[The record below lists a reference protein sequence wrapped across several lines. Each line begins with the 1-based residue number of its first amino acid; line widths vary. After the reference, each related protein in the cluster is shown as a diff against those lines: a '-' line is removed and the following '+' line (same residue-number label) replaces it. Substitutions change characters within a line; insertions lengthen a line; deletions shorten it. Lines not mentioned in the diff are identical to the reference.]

1 MDNQTKRGPLD
12 RFFRLSE
19 RGTNVKTEI
28 FAGLLMFFEVICT
41 AAVSAQLVASNAG
54 IPSFSTVYFGMIL
67 AALVGTI
74 LMGLL
79 CNAPLMQ
86 SVSMGAVILIVTT
99 LSSNLGL
106 TLSNVLMLA
115 FAANLIYLAVMLIK
129 PVRRFVFNAVPAQIK
144 KVLPAALGAYL
155 LVYAVSQLKLLS
167 VSVTDYSTVLESMAA
182 AGERLSFWG
191 TSSLNFAVPDS
202 AVYGWYAATAVI
214 TAAVGLVA
222 MLVLKAR
229 RVKHAPMWSL
239 IAAFVVFVLLWALRA
254 NFQDYYFYAFFTPA
268 YGGMY
273 FYDGVSRISGEYKA
287 SLFAK
292 LFGEGF
298 DFTMY
303 KNYLNYLESQA
314 TGLSVD
320 AVSVNAGGK
329 LLGVCVTTI
338 LSFLALGVS
347 ETGAGLHGSA
357 YAADALDENGRP
369 IYQSG
374 GLLQKLGDCGD
385 VYGVNAFSS
394 LLGCVL
400 GAGPVSVRGE
410 SVLGAKEGGKTGLS
424 AIVAG
429 LLCIVA
435 LFNLIFSALF
445 LDGNIVMGLL
455 IAAGLGLLSAL
466 RYCDFSDA
474 VSAIPALVM
483 VAAAGLRQSLSAA
496 ILLGITVDTVIRLL
510 AGKAKE
516 IAPGAYLFSAA
527 SLVCGVIG
535 LL

>member
-1 MDNQTKRGPLD
+1 MDNQTKRGVLD
-12 RFFRLSE
+12 RFFHLSE

-54 IPSFSTVYFGMIL
+54 IPSFSTVYFAMIL
-67 AALVGTI
+67 AAMVGTI
-74 LMGLL
+74 LMGVL

-115 FAANLIYLAVMLIK
+115 FVANLIYLAVMLIK
-129 PVRRFVFNAVPAQIK
+129 PARRFVFDAVPVQIK

-155 LVYAVSQLKLLS
+155 LVYAVSELKLLS
-167 VSVTDYSTVLESMAA
+167 VSVNDYSSVLESMAA
-182 AGERLSFWG
+182 AGERLNFWG
-191 TSSLNFAVPDS
+191 TSSLNFAVPDA
-202 AVYGWYAATAVI
+202 AVYGWYAVTAVV
-214 TAAVGLVA
+214 TAAVALVA
-222 MLVLKAR
+222 MLIFKAR
-229 RVKHAPMWSL
+229 KIKHAPMWSFL
-239 IAAFVVFVLLWALRA
+239 AAFVVFVALWALRA

-273 FYDGVSRISGEYKA
+273 FYDGVSRINGEYKA
-287 SLFAK
+287 SLLMK

-298 DFTMY
+298 DFTIY
-303 KNYLNYLESQA
+303 TNYLKYLESQA
-314 TGLSVD
+314 TGLAVD
-320 AVSVNAGGK
+320 AVTVNAGGK
-329 LLGVCVTTI
+329 IFGIFVTTV

-347 ETGAGLHGSA
+347 ETGAGLHGCA
-357 YAADALDENGRP
+357 YAADAMDEGGTP
-369 IYQSG
+369 VYQQG
-374 GLLQKLGDCGD
+374 GLLAKLGERGD
-385 VYGVNAFSS
+385 VYSVNAVSS
-394 LLGCVL
+394 LIGCAL

-455 IAAGLGLLSAL
+455 IAAALGLLTAL
-466 RYCDFSDA
+466 RYCDFSNA
-474 VSAIPALVM
+474 MSAIPALSM
-483 VAAAGLRQSLSAA
+483 VAAAGICQNLATG
-496 ILLGITVDTVIRLL
+496 ILVGITADTVIRLL
-510 AGKAKE
+510 SGEGKTIKA
-516 IAPGAYLFSAA
+516 GAYLFSAA
-527 SLVCGVIG
+527 TLVCAVLALI
-535 LL
+535 